1 MKVRLSFKSGKE
13 IIDKDVE
20 LSASILMSLL
30 SDSAIIEIAKQIGSS
45 VYKNGGYLFA
55 ITDMDGIDDCLI

>member
-1 MKVRLSFKSGKE
+1 MKVRLSFRSGDK

-30 SDSAIIEIAKQIGSS
+30 NDATVIEIAKRVGSG
-45 VYKNGGYLFA
+45 VYESGCYLFA
-55 ITDMDGIDDCLI
+55 ITDMDGIK